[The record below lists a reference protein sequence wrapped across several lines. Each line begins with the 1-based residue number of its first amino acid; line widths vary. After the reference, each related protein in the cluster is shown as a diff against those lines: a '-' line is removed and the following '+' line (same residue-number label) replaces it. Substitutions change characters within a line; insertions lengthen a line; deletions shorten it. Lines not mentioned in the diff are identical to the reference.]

1 MATWS
6 FDYERGAALH
16 RRVVAEGGWM
26 VHSGERSWFE
36 RKADDGS
43 ITRKFSQGLMA
54 DMVRNRA
61 ALSVYAAARRRSLS
75 EVAVRTPPWGVGTS
89 LPVAGLDP
97 NGEGGRKPE
106 CNA

>member
-1 MATWS
+1 MATLS
-6 FDYERGAALH
+6 SDHDRGAALH

-43 ITRKFSQGLMA
+43 ITRKFSPGLMA
-54 DMVRNRA
+54 DIVRNRA
-61 ALSVYAAARRRSLS
+61 ALSAYAAARRRSLS
-75 EVAVRTPPWGVGTS
+75 AVAVRTPRGVGTS
-89 LPVAGLDP
+89 VSCAPSYWKRE
-97 NGEGGRKPE
+97 GERKPE